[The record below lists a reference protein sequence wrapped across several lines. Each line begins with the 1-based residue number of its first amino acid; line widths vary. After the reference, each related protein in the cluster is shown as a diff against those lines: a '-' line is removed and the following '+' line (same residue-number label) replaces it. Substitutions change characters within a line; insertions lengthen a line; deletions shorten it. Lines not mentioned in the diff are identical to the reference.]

1 MKSVILET
9 ATEKC
14 SVAVTDGNQLLSF
27 VLAEAA
33 HQHASHLT
41 VYARQALRK
50 AGLGLEDIEVV
61 ALGHGPGSFTG
72 LRVGAAVAKG
82 FCLARPQLKFLT
94 VNSLLALTDQLR
106 SSVGEQADEALYLP
120 TVNSRRGE
128 VYAQVYRASG
138 ETIGK
143 LRSEALNEKA
153 FPEIEEHVP
162 IHVGGSG
169 TNKVAEL
176 MVDDQRDFRFHPEI
190 MATADILLPLV
201 TQKIATEDFE
211 DYASYEPLYLKPPF
225 VTKSTK
231 KLLSIENLLFMI

>member
-1 MKSVILET
+1 MKSIIIES

-14 SVAVTDGNQLLSF
+14 SVAVADGDQLLSF
-27 VLAEAA
+27 VLAEAP

-41 VYARQALRK
+41 VYAQRALRE
-50 AGLGLEDIEVV
+50 AGLRLNDIEVV

-82 FCLARPQLKFLT
+82 FCLALPKLKFLT
-94 VNSLLALTDQLR
+94 IDSPLALTKHLK
-106 SSVGEQADEALYLP
+106 SKVGKAGNTAIYLP

-128 VYAQVYRASG
+128 VYAQAYLPNG
-138 ETIGK
+138 ETIGE
-143 LRSEALNEKA
+143 LRSEALNKAA
-153 FPEIEEHVP
+153 FPEIQADVP

-176 MVDDQRDFRFHPEI
+176 MAGDPRDFRFHPEI

-201 TQKIATEDFE
+201 AAKIATGAFE

-231 KLLSIENLLFMI
+231 KLL